1 MASTNVISQR
11 SIIEKS
17 CQNVKRW
24 NGGEQIERRVGSGL
38 MVAERRFR
46 KVMGIKRIPALLAA
60 MVEAAPLKPAA
71 KTAAVA

>member
-24 NGGEQIERRVGSGL
+24 NGGEQIEPRVGSGL
-38 MVAERRFR
+38 LVAEKQSAR
-46 KVMGIKRIPALLAA
+46 
-60 MVEAAPLKPAA
+60 
-71 KTAAVA
+71 